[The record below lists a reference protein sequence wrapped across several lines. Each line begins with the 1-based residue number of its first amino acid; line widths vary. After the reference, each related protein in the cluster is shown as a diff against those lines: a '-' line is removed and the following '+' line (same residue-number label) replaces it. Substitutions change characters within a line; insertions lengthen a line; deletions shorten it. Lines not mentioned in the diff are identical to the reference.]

1 MIHATAPVWPLNT
14 TLFPGMYFVVL
25 EVYLVMQR
33 SEKKGEYEQH
43 FVEITVLLNIWFIP
57 ILSMVSILLL
67 V

>member
-1 MIHATAPVWPLNT
+1 M
-14 TLFPGMYFVVL
+14 VL
-25 EVYLVMQR
+25 EVYLNMQR